1 MHSMASRLLF
11 VLLQVVLVTKLIDA
25 TGDARPTLVVRT
37 YGASGISEAGWQATV
52 RSAATILGRAG
63 IRVEWV
69 HCSAF
74 RAGEPDSGP
83 SRCTMPYERNEVALR
98 LASRPTMGP
107 RDQVLLG
114 DSLIDASM
122 HSGTLATIYLEHVER
137 LAAQAHVGTG
147 TVMARAMAHEL
158 GHLVLG
164 TNTHSNH
171 GLMRPVWTPEEVS
184 RDRAS
189 DWRIPPDDGERMRQV
204 LRRRIESP
212 VLTRMID
219 GCPVS
224 DSSARSDSCSKPT
237 S

>member
-1 MHSMASRLLF
+1 MRSMALRVLF
-11 VLLQVVLVTKLIDA
+11 VLLQVVLVTKLIRASD
-25 TGDARPTLVVRT
+25 DARPALVVRT

-52 RSAATILGRAG
+52 RSAAAILGRAG
-63 IRVEWV
+63 IRVDWV

-107 RDQVLLG
+107 RNQVLLG
-114 DSLIDASM
+114 DSLLDAST
-122 HSGTLATIYLEHVER
+122 HSGTLATIYLDYVEW

-147 TVMARAMAHEL
+147 TLMARAMAHEL

-164 TNTHSNH
+164 TNTHSHH

-189 DWRIPPDDGERMRQV
+189 DWSIPSEEGELMRQV

-219 GCPVS
+219 GCPMI